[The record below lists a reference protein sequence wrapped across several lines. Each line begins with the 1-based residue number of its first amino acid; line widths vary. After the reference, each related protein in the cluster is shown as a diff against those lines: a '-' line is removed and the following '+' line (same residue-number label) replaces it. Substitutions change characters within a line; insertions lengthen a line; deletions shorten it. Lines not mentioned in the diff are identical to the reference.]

1 MTHGPPIYAGTSV
14 TFTCMVTLDST
25 VDNNESISIEFSG
38 FNNLPENRLYFNP
51 VTSLPMSKFVRNV
64 TISSVADKDSGVY
77 TCIGTVNWD
86 STASSSK
93 DVSLLVTSK

>member
-1 MTHGPPIYAGTSV
+1 
-14 TFTCMVTLDST
+14 MVTLDST

-38 FNNLPENRLYFNP
+38 FNNLPENRLYLNP